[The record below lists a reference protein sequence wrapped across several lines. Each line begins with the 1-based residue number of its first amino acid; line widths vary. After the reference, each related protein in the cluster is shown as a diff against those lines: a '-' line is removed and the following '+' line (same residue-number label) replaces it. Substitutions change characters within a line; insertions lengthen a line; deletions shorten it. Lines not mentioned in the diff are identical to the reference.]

1 MKIELSKDEIKR
13 IRWAVSSLLE
23 DIEYS
28 NFNWLDVADKDLADL
43 RNIEDKFDVLFDKAD
58 KENED

>member
-1 MKIELSKDEIKR
+1 MKIELSKDEIGT
-13 IRWAVSSLLE
+13 IRWAVSCFIY
-23 DIEYS
+23 DIKQDP
-28 NFNWLDVADKDLADL
+28 FTDIADKDLSDL